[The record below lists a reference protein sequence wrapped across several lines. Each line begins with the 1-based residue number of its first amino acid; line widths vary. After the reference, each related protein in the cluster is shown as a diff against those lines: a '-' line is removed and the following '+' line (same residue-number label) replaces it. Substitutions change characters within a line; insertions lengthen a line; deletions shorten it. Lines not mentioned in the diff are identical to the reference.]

1 MPLLDIK
8 NLKISFQVKQNTGS
22 FFTAVG
28 EQEVVHGIDLYVEKG
43 QILGLVG
50 ESGSGKSVSSLSI
63 LKLLPESARITAD
76 KMKFDGIE
84 LLSQTEEEWQNL
96 RGNRISMVF
105 QEPMTSLNPV
115 LTIEKQVEEGLLLHD
130 EKKYKENRE
139 LRRERVLEVL
149 AEAGLSNPE
158 ELLAKY
164 PHQLSGG
171 MRQRVMIAIAMINRP
186 ELLIADEPT
195 TALDAATQEVILEL
209 LKYYCETYQTSI
221 LFISHDLSLV
231 ARLCDCVLVLKDG
244 KVVERNTTDNIFYR
258 PKQEYTKQLMA
269 AARGKQLAGVDNAA
283 CNTSTSILKNNTTD
297 AVSNT
302 SINHTIGTAESE
314 WISNTKI
321 IPLLQL
327 KNATIEYREKTFF
340 GKEKITTAVKNV
352 SFELFKGEVLGLVGE
367 SGSGKSTISKALTE
381 LLPLTKGELIRA
393 KGVGRPRMVFQ
404 DPYGSLN
411 PAKKIGWILEEP
423 LKIQGGFSKEER
435 KRLVI
440 EALKEVELGEE
451 HAKRYVRELSGGQ
464 RQRVAIAAA
473 LIQKPEIVILD
484 EPVSALDVTV
494 QGQILELLYRL
505 KQEHGVSY
513 LFVSHDMN
521 VIRRVCDRV
530 IVLYQGEIAE
540 MGTTKKVF
548 EQPEHPYTKE
558 LLRNNMA
565 AHEPDK

>member
-8 NLKISFQVKQNTGS
+8 NLKISFQVKKDTDG
-22 FFTAVG
+22 FFTTIG

-63 LKLLPESARITAD
+63 LKLLPEDAKITAD
-76 KMKFDGIE
+76 KMEFDGIE
-84 LLSQTEEEWQNL
+84 LLSQTEAQWQAL
-96 RGNRISMVF
+96 RGDRISMVF

-115 LTIEKQVEEGLLLHD
+115 LTIEKQVEEGLLLH
-130 EKKYKENRE
+130 EEKYKDNKE

-149 AEAGLSNPE
+149 EEAGLSDPE
-158 ELLAKY
+158 ELLKKY

-195 TALDAATQEVILEL
+195 TALDAATQEIILEL
-209 LKYYCETYQTSI
+209 LKYYCDTYKTSI

-231 ARLCDCVLVLKDG
+231 ARLCDRVLVLKNG
-244 KVVERNTTDNIFYR
+244 KVVERGTKDDIFYR
-258 PKQEYTKQLMA
+258 PKQEYTKKLMA
-269 AARGKQLAGVDNAA
+269 AAKGKQLAGVDKAEETTHNNA
-283 CNTSTSILKNNTTD
+283 TD
-297 AVSNT
+297 NVPEA
-302 SINHTIGTAESE
+302 
-314 WISNTKI
+314 
-321 IPLLQL
+321 LLTL

-352 SFELFKGEVLGLVGE
+352 SFELYKGEVLGLVGE
-367 SGSGKSTISKALTE
+367 SGSGKSTISKALTG

-393 KGVGRPRMVFQ
+393 EGTGTPRMVFQ

-423 LKIQGGFSKEER
+423 LKIQGGYTKEER

-440 EALKEVELGEE
+440 EALKEVELEE
-451 HAKRYVRELSGGQ
+451 AHAKRYVRELSGGQ

-505 KQEHGVSY
+505 KEEHGISY

-521 VIRRVCDRV
+521 VIQRVCDRV
-530 IVLYQGEIAE
+530 IVLYRGEIVE
-540 MGTTKKVF
+540 MGATADVF
-548 EQPEHPYTKE
+548 ERPGHPYTEE
-558 LLRNNMA
+558 LLRKTMTV
-565 AHEPDK
+565 HESDG

>member
-8 NLKISFQVKQNTGS
+8 NLKISFEVKQDTEG
-22 FFTAVG
+22 FFTTVG
-28 EQEVVHGIDLYVEKG
+28 RKEVVHGISLYVEKG

-50 ESGSGKSVSSLSI
+50 ESGSGKSVSALSI
-63 LKLLPESARITAD
+63 MKLLSEDAEITAD
-76 KMKFDGIE
+76 KMTFDGTE
-84 LLSQTEEEWQNL
+84 LLSQTEEEWQAL
-96 RGNRISMVF
+96 RGDRISMVF

-115 LTIEKQVEEGLLLHD
+115 LTIEKQVEEGLLLHEEETYGD
-130 EKKYKENRE
+130 NKE

-158 ELLAKY
+158 DLLQKY

-195 TALDAATQEVILEL
+195 TALDAATQEVILKL
-209 LKYYCETYQTSI
+209 LRYYCETYKTSI

-231 ARLCDCVLVLKDG
+231 ARLCDRVLVLKDG
-244 KVVERNTTDNIFYR
+244 KVVERGTKDDIFYR
-258 PKQEYTKQLMA
+258 PKQEYTRQLMA
-269 AARGKQLAGVDNAA
+269 AAKGKQLAGTKNVGAGNAF
-283 CNTSTSILKNNTTD
+283 D
-297 AVSNT
+297 
-302 SINHTIGTAESE
+302 GTKSKAGDGA
-314 WISNTKI
+314 T
-321 IPLLQL
+321 PLLQL
-327 KNATIEYREKTFF
+327 KHATIEYREKTFF
-340 GKEKITTAVKNV
+340 GKEKITRAVNKV
-352 SFELFKGEVLGLVGE
+352 SFELYRGEVLGLVGE
-367 SGSGKSTISKALTE
+367 SGSGKSTISKALTG
-381 LLPLTKGELIRA
+381 LLPLTEGELVRT
-393 KGVGRPRMVFQ
+393 KGTRSPRMVFQ

-411 PAKKIGWILEEP
+411 PARKIGWILEEP
-423 LKIQGGFSKEER
+423 LKIKGGYTKEER
-435 KRLVI
+435 KKLVA
-440 EALKEVELGEE
+440 EALKEVELEAD
-451 HAKRYVRELSGGQ
+451 HVKRYVRELSGGQ

-505 KQEHGVSY
+505 KEEHGMSY

-540 MGTTKKVF
+540 TGTTADVF
-548 EQPEHPYTKE
+548 ERPKHPYTKE
-558 LLRNNMA
+558 LLRNTMQT
-565 AHEPDK
+565 HEREADRI

>member
-8 NLKISFQVKQNTGS
+8 NLKITFQVKKETDG
-22 FFTAVG
+22 FFTTIG

-63 LKLLPESARITAD
+63 LKLLPEDAKITAD
-76 KMKFDGIE
+76 KMEFDGIE
-84 LLSQTEEEWQNL
+84 LLSQTEAQWQAL
-96 RGNRISMVF
+96 RGDHISMVF

-115 LTIEKQVEEGLLLHD
+115 LTIEKQVEEGLLLH
-130 EKKYKENRE
+130 EEEKYKDNKE

-158 ELLAKY
+158 ELLKKY

-195 TALDAATQEVILEL
+195 TALDAATQEIILDL
-209 LKYYCETYQTSI
+209 LKYYCDTYKTAI

-231 ARLCDCVLVLKDG
+231 ARLCDRVLVLKNG
-244 KVVERNTTDNIFYR
+244 KVVERGTKEDIFYR
-258 PKQEYTKQLMA
+258 PKQEYTKKLMA
-269 AARGKQLAGVDNAA
+269 AAKGKQLAGVDKAEETTHNNA
-283 CNTSTSILKNNTTD
+283 TD
-297 AVSNT
+297 NVPEA
-302 SINHTIGTAESE
+302 
-314 WISNTKI
+314 
-321 IPLLQL
+321 LLTL

-352 SFELFKGEVLGLVGE
+352 SFELYKGEVLGLVGE
-367 SGSGKSTISKALTE
+367 SGSGKSTISKALTG

-393 KGVGRPRMVFQ
+393 EGTGTPRMVFQ

-423 LKIQGGFSKEER
+423 LKIQGGYTKEER

-440 EALKEVELGEE
+440 EALKEVELEE
-451 HAKRYVRELSGGQ
+451 AHAKRYVRELSGGQ

-505 KQEHGVSY
+505 KEEHGISY

-521 VIRRVCDRV
+521 VIQRVCDRV
-530 IVLYQGEIAE
+530 IVLYRGEIVE
-540 MGTTKKVF
+540 MGATADVF
-548 EQPEHPYTKE
+548 ERPEHPYTEE
-558 LLRNNMA
+558 LLRKTMTV
-565 AHEPDK
+565 HESDG

>member
-8 NLKISFQVKQNTGS
+8 NLKISFQVKQDTDGL
-22 FFTAVG
+22 FTTAY
-28 EQEVVHGIDLYVEKG
+28 EQEVVHGIDMYVEKG

-63 LKLLPESARITAD
+63 LKLLPEDAKITAD
-76 KMKFDGIE
+76 KMSFDGID

-115 LTIEKQVEEGLLLHD
+115 LTIEKQVEEGLLLH
-130 EKKYKENRE
+130 EKEKYKENKE

-149 AEAGLSNPE
+149 AEAGLGTPE
-158 ELLAKY
+158 ELLPKY

-209 LKYYCETYQTSI
+209 LQYYCKTYKTSI

-231 ARLCDCVLVLKDG
+231 ARLCNRVLVLKNG
-244 KVVERNTTDNIFYR
+244 KVVERGTKADIFYH
-258 PKQEYTKQLMA
+258 PKEEYTKQLMM
-269 AARGKQLAGVDNAA
+269 AARGKQLASTNQTGSEVSGSITG
-283 CNTSTSILKNNTTD
+283 NTS
-297 AVSNT
+297 
-302 SINHTIGTAESE
+302 NHASE
-314 WISNTKI
+314 
-321 IPLLQL
+321 PLLSL

-352 SFELFKGEVLGLVGE
+352 SFELLKGEVLGLVGE
-367 SGSGKSTISKALTE
+367 SGSGKSTISKALTG
-381 LLPLTKGELIRA
+381 LLPLTGGELIRA
-393 KGVGRPRMVFQ
+393 TGTGVPRMVFQ

-411 PAKKIGWILEEP
+411 PARKIGWILEEP
-423 LKIQGGFSKEER
+423 LKIQGGYTKEER
-435 KRLVI
+435 KRLVT
-440 EALKEVELGEE
+440 EALKAVELEE
-451 HAKRYVRELSGGQ
+451 GHAKRYVRELSGGQ

-505 KQEHGVSY
+505 KEEHGMSY

-530 IVLYQGEIAE
+530 IVLYHGEIVE
-540 MGTTKKVF
+540 TGRTEDVF
-548 EQPEHPYTKE
+548 QRPNHPYTKE
-558 LLRNNMA
+558 LLRKTMA
-565 AHEPDK
+565 VHESNG

>member
-8 NLKISFQVKQNTGS
+8 NLKISFQVKKDTDG
-22 FFTAVG
+22 FFTTIG

-63 LKLLPESARITAD
+63 LKLLPEDAKITAD
-76 KMKFDGIE
+76 KMEFDGIE
-84 LLSQTEEEWQNL
+84 LLSQTEAQWQAL

-115 LTIEKQVEEGLLLHD
+115 LTIEKQVEEGLLLH
-130 EKKYKENRE
+130 EEEKYKDNKE

-149 AEAGLSNPE
+149 EEAGLSDPE
-158 ELLAKY
+158 ELLKKY

-195 TALDAATQEVILEL
+195 TALDAATQEIILEL
-209 LKYYCETYQTSI
+209 LKYYCDTYKTAI

-231 ARLCDCVLVLKDG
+231 ARLCDRVLVLKNG
-244 KVVERNTTDNIFYR
+244 KVVERGTKDDIFYR
-258 PKQEYTKQLMA
+258 PKQEYTKKLMA
-269 AARGKQLAGVDNAA
+269 AAKGKQLAGVDKAEETTHNNA
-283 CNTSTSILKNNTTD
+283 TD
-297 AVSNT
+297 NVPEA
-302 SINHTIGTAESE
+302 
-314 WISNTKI
+314 
-321 IPLLQL
+321 LLTL

-352 SFELFKGEVLGLVGE
+352 SFELYQGEVLGLVGE
-367 SGSGKSTISKALTE
+367 SGSGKSTISKALTG

-393 KGVGRPRMVFQ
+393 EGTGTPRMVFQ

-423 LKIQGGFSKEER
+423 LKIQGGYTKEER

-440 EALKEVELGEE
+440 EALKEVELEE
-451 HAKRYVRELSGGQ
+451 AHAKRYVRELSGGQ

-505 KQEHGVSY
+505 KEEHGISY

-521 VIRRVCDRV
+521 VIQRVCDRV
-530 IVLYQGEIAE
+530 IVLYRGEIVE
-540 MGTTKKVF
+540 MGATADVF
-548 EQPEHPYTKE
+548 ERPEHPYTEE
-558 LLRNNMA
+558 LLRKTMTV
-565 AHEPDK
+565 HESDG

>member
-1 MPLLDIK
+1 MPLLNIK
-8 NLKISFQVKQNTGS
+8 NLSIAFQVKKDTDG

-28 EQEVVHGIDLYVEKG
+28 EQEVVHGIDLYVEQG

-63 LKLLPESARITAD
+63 LKLLPEDAKITAD
-76 KMKFDGIE
+76 EMIFDGID
-84 LLSQTEEEWQNL
+84 LLSQTEEEWQAL
-96 RGNRISMVF
+96 RGDRISMVF

-115 LTIEKQVEEGLLLHD
+115 LTIGKQVEEGLLLH
-130 EKKYKENRE
+130 EAETYKDNKE

-149 AEAGLSNPE
+149 AEAGLSHPE
-158 ELLAKY
+158 KLLEKY

-209 LKYYCETYQTSI
+209 LEYYRETYKTSI

-231 ARLCDCVLVLKDG
+231 ARLCDRVLVLKNG
-244 KVVERNTTDNIFYR
+244 KVVERGTKEDIFYR
-258 PKQEYTKQLMA
+258 PKQEYTRQLMTA
-269 AARGKQLAGVDNAA
+269 AKGKQLAAA
-283 CNTSTSILKNNTTD
+283 QNGAANGTTAQTSEQST
-297 AVSNT
+297 
-302 SINHTIGTAESE
+302 
-314 WISNTKI
+314 
-321 IPLLQL
+321 PLLSL

-352 SFELFKGEVLGLVGE
+352 SFELLQGEVLGLVGE
-367 SGSGKSTISKALTE
+367 SGSGKSTISKALTG
-381 LLPLTKGELIRA
+381 LLPLTKGTLTKA
-393 KGVGRPRMVFQ
+393 LGTGTPRMVFQ

-411 PAKKIGWILEEP
+411 PARKIGWILEEP
-423 LKIQGGFSKEER
+423 LKIQGGYTKEER

-440 EALKEVELGEE
+440 EALKEVELEE
-451 HAKRYVRELSGGQ
+451 SHAKRYVRELSGGQ

-505 KQEHGVSY
+505 KKEHGISY

-530 IVLYQGEIAE
+530 IVLYKGEIAE
-540 MGTTKKVF
+540 LGTTAEVF
-548 EQPEHPYTKE
+548 EHPNHPYTKE
-558 LLRNNMA
+558 LLNNTMQVHEKEA
-565 AHEPDK
+565 ARI

>member
-8 NLKISFQVKQNTGS
+8 NLKISFQIKQNTGS
-22 FFTAVG
+22 FFTTVG
-28 EQEVVHGIDLYVEKG
+28 EQEVVHGIDLSVEKG

-63 LKLLPESARITAD
+63 LKLLPVGAKITAD
-76 KMKFDGIE
+76 KMNFDGIE
-84 LLSQTEEEWQNL
+84 LLSQTEEEWQAL
-96 RGNRISMVF
+96 RGDRISMVF

-115 LTIEKQVEEGLLLHD
+115 LTIEKQVEEGLLLH
-130 EKKYKENRE
+130 EEEKYKDNKE
-139 LRRERVLEVL
+139 LRRERVMEVL

-158 ELLAKY
+158 ELLSKY

-171 MRQRVMIAIAMINRP
+171 MRQRVMIAIAMINQP

-195 TALDAATQEVILEL
+195 TALDASTQEVILEL
-209 LKYYCETYQTSI
+209 LKYYCETYKTAI
-221 LFISHDLSLV
+221 LFISHDLSLI

-244 KVVERNTTDNIFYR
+244 KVVERGMTDDIFYC

-269 AARGKQLAGVDNAA
+269 ATKGKQLVGVDNIAGQP
-283 CNTSTSILKNNTTD
+283 TD
-297 AVSNT
+297 VLIKDT
-302 SINHTIGTAESE
+302 EDTLINHTIAGNS
-314 WISNTKI
+314 I

-352 SFELFKGEVLGLVGE
+352 SFELLKGEVLGLVGE

-381 LLPLTKGELIRA
+381 LLPLTKGELIRE

-435 KRLVI
+435 KRLVT
-440 EALKEVELGEE
+440 EALKAVELEE
-451 HAKRYVRELSGGQ
+451 SHAKRYVRELSGGQ

-505 KQEHGVSY
+505 KQEYGMSY

-530 IVLYQGEIAE
+530 IVLYKGEIAE
-540 MGTTKKVF
+540 MGITKTVF
-548 EQPEHPYTKE
+548 EQPKHPYTKE
-558 LLRNNMA
+558 LLRNNMVT
-565 AHEPDK
+565 HEAEK

>member
-1 MPLLDIK
+1 MPLLNIK
-8 NLKISFQVKQNTGS
+8 NLKIAFKNSSARDGLFVT
-22 FFTAVG
+22 TT
-28 EQEVVHGIDLYVEKG
+28 EQEVVHGIDLSLKKG
-43 QILGLVG
+43 QIVGLVG

-63 LKLLPESARITAD
+63 MHLLPEDSKIMAD
-76 KMKFDGIE
+76 EMTFDGIP

-96 RGNRISMVF
+96 RGNRIAMVF

-115 LTIEKQVEEGLLLHD
+115 LTIEKQVEEGLLLH
-130 EKKYKENRE
+130 EEEIYKDSKE
-139 LRRERVLEVL
+139 LRKERVLEVL

-171 MRQRVMIAIAMINRP
+171 MRQRVMIAIAMINHP

-195 TALDAATQEVILEL
+195 TALDAATQEIILEL
-209 LKYYCETYQTSI
+209 LQYYCDTYKTAI

-231 ARLCDCVLVLKDG
+231 ARLCDRVLVLKNG
-244 KVVERNTTDNIFYR
+244 SVVERGTKEEIFNH
-258 PKQEYTKQLMA
+258 PQKEYTKQLIA
-269 AARGKQLAGVDNAA
+269 AAQGRQLAETDQEAETA
-283 CNTSTSILKNNTTD
+283 TQNT
-297 AVSNT
+297 V
-302 SINHTIGTAESE
+302 
-314 WISNTKI
+314 

-327 KNATIEYREKTFF
+327 KNATIQYREKTFF
-340 GKEKITTAVKNV
+340 GKETVTTAVKNV
-352 SFELFKGEVLGLVGE
+352 SFELYKGEILGLVGE
-367 SGSGKSTISKALTE
+367 SGSGKSTISKALTG
-381 LLPLTKGELIRA
+381 LLPLTTGEFIQKQGIRT
-393 KGVGRPRMVFQ
+393 PRMVFQ

-423 LKIQGGFSKEER
+423 LKIRGGFSKQER

-440 EALKEVELGEE
+440 EALKEVELEE
-451 HAKRYVRELSGGQ
+451 VHAKRYVRELSGGQ

-494 QGQILELLYRL
+494 QGQILELLFRL
-505 KQEHGVSY
+505 KEEHGMSY

-530 IVLYQGEIAE
+530 IVLYRGELVE
-540 MGTTKKVF
+540 EGRTKDVF
-548 EQPEHPYTKE
+548 ECPNHPYTKE
-558 LLRNNMA
+558 LLHKNKDMQKN
-565 AHEPDK
+565 ET

>member
-8 NLKISFQVKQNTGS
+8 NLKISFQVKKDTDG
-22 FFTAVG
+22 FFTTIG

-63 LKLLPESARITAD
+63 LKLLPEDAKITAD
-76 KMKFDGIE
+76 KMEFDDIE
-84 LLSQTEEEWQNL
+84 LLSQTEAQWQAL
-96 RGNRISMVF
+96 RGDRISMVF

-115 LTIEKQVEEGLLLHD
+115 LTIEKQVEEGLLLH
-130 EKKYKENRE
+130 EEEKYKDNKE
-139 LRRERVLEVL
+139 LRRERVLAVL
-149 AEAGLSNPE
+149 EEAGLSDPE
-158 ELLAKY
+158 ELLKKY

-195 TALDAATQEVILEL
+195 TALDAATQEIILDL
-209 LKYYCETYQTSI
+209 LKYYCETYKTSI

-231 ARLCDCVLVLKDG
+231 ARLCDRVLVLKNG
-244 KVVERNTTDNIFYR
+244 KVVERGTKEDIFYR
-258 PKQEYTKQLMA
+258 PKQEYTKKLMA
-269 AARGKQLAGVDNAA
+269 AATGKQLAGVSVTNA
-283 CNTSTSILKNNTTD
+283 
-297 AVSNT
+297 V
-302 SINHTIGTAESE
+302 
-314 WISNTKI
+314 
-321 IPLLQL
+321 PLLQL

-340 GKEKITTAVKNV
+340 GKEKINTAVKNV
-352 SFELFKGEVLGLVGE
+352 SFELYKGEVLGLVGE
-367 SGSGKSTISKALTE
+367 SGSGKSTISKALTG

-393 KGVGRPRMVFQ
+393 EGTGTPRMVFQ

-423 LKIQGGFSKEER
+423 LKIQGGYTKEER
-435 KRLVI
+435 KRLVM
-440 EALKEVELGEE
+440 EALKEVELEE
-451 HAKRYVRELSGGQ
+451 GHAKRYVRELSGGQ

-505 KQEHGVSY
+505 KEEHGISY

-530 IVLYQGEIAE
+530 IVLYQGEIVE
-540 MGTTKKVF
+540 MGTTTDVF
-548 EQPEHPYTKE
+548 EHPEHPYTKE

-565 AHEPDK
+565 VH